1 VAWIFHAFYHNI
13 LGEEEMKVALV
24 GRHKLLD
31 LQVEALKEAGFE
43 IAEQIINL
51 PNDPKELRAFA
62 EELRKRVDGIVT
74 VALPPQI
81 LAVLQDA
88 GFRDRIYV
96 FAMNSKTV
104 ATEEEA
110 KKWVEEAPDRRTYLP
125 GRPGEPVRVL
135 EFVGLDRVKITI
147 ETNRVWSV
155 EEYEARKKAS
165 TVKV

>member
-1 VAWIFHAFYHNI
+1 
-13 LGEEEMKVALV
+13 MKAALV

-31 LQVEALKEAGFE
+31 LQSVALKEAGIE

-62 EELRKRVDGIVT
+62 EELRKRVDAIVT

-96 FAMNSKTV
+96 FTMNSKTV
-104 ATEEEA
+104 ANEEEA
-110 KKWVEEAPDRRTYLP
+110 KKWIEQAPDRRTYLP
-125 GRPGEPVRVL
+125 GKPGEPIRIL
-135 EFVGLDRVKITI
+135 EFVGLDKVRISI
-147 ETNRVWSV
+147 ETSRVWSV
-155 EEYEARKKAS
+155 EEYETRKKA
-165 TVKV
+165 TAINA

>member
-1 VAWIFHAFYHNI
+1 
-13 LGEEEMKVALV
+13 LGIEVKVALV

-31 LQVEALKEAGFE
+31 LQAVALKEAGFE

-51 PNDPKELRAFA
+51 PNDPKELRTFA
-62 EELRKRVDGIVT
+62 EELRKRVDAIVT

-88 GFRDRIYV
+88 GFKDRIYV
-96 FAMNSKTV
+96 FAMSSKTV

-125 GRPGEPVRVL
+125 GRPGEPIRVL
-135 EFVGLDRVKITI
+135 EFVGLDKVRISI
-147 ETNRVWSV
+147 ETSRVWSV
-155 EEYEARKKAS
+155 DEYETRKKA
-165 TVKV
+165 TAINA